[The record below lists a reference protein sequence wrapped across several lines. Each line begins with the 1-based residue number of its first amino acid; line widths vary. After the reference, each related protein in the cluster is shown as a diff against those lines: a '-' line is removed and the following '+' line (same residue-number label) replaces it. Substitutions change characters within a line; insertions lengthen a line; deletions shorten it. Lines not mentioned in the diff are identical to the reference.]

1 MQFFPTDTSL
11 YSNTFSPEELAKRAE
26 EDTRKKGD
34 TSFSDVYSSFIEP
47 GRTDYTGVPKGFSA
61 LDTPGSV
68 LGRTKTDA
76 LRGLLQ
82 EGNAPQSSM
91 NILDD
96 LVDSGKSIT
105 VGRIFGALSGTSR
118 ASAGLDDL
126 ERADCEKLLKK
137 LGFSTDESQELIQM
151 GEEGKGTAAWKR
163 ISQKIED
170 MDESTLSVNPAEI
183 AALLRSLDV
192 TKATRE
198 TINRAAQENQL
209 DAMNKGELKT
219 LLAQVDKELGEKELA
234 QQTMLRSLRPAIDEA
249 LKTAKLDELGGPS
262 ADMRAGSRNIASELR
277 MRSAAF
283 EQAEGE
289 GLQSDAKSHEEHME
303 VSKDLHQHQ
312 EDLRKDGQ
320 EEATK
325 GKQQFAANTEQ
336 AQKEAPKAAPAPDP
350 VRDMLN
356 SFDVQLDR
364 PMAQEAKAPAQ
375 PVPTAHLKQEV
386 FAQVEQ
392 GILQSNQN
400 GGQQLTMQLSTGELG
415 KVSLVLSMQ
424 EGELKTLLA
433 QVDKELGEKE
443 LAQQTMLR
451 SLRPAIDEALK
462 TAKLDE
468 LGGPSAD
475 MRAGSRNIASE
486 LRMRSAAFEQAEGEG
501 LQSDAKSHEEHMEV
515 SKDLHQ
521 HQEDL
526 RKDGQEE
533 ATKGK
538 QQFAANTEQAQKEA
552 PKAAPAP
559 DPVRDMLNS
568 FDVQLDR
575 PMAQEAKAPAQ
586 PVPTAHLKQEVFA
599 QVEQG
604 ILQSNQNGGQQLT
617 MQLSTGELGKVS
629 LVLSMQEG
637 ELKAVFKA
645 ENKESAAALT
655 EQIAEL
661 KAQLEENGIKV
672 AEIDVQTNV
681 REDSS
686 SHTWQQGQHDHNF
699 MQDSL
704 EQQRFARPS
713 QLRREA
719 GESVHTNTATNVP
732 AGREQGLHIVA

>member
-26 EDTRKKGD
+26 EDARKKEE

-91 NILDD
+91 NTLDD

-137 LGFSTDESQELIQM
+137 LGFTTDESQELIQM
-151 GEEGKGTAAWKR
+151 GEEGKGIAAWKR

-170 MDESTLSVNPAEI
+170 MDESTLSVHPTEI

-192 TKATRE
+192 SSAARE
-198 TINRAAQENQL
+198 NINKVALENQL

-219 LLAQVDKELGEKELA
+219 LLAQADKELGEKELA

-249 LKTAKLDELGGPS
+249 LKAAKLEELGGPS
-262 ADMRAGSRNIASELR
+262 ADMRAGNRNIATELR

-289 GLQSDAKSHEEHME
+289 GLQSDAKSHEKHME
-303 VSKDLHQHQ
+303 VSQNLHERK

-320 EEATK
+320 EEARK
-325 GKQQFAANTEQ
+325 GKQQFATNAEQ
-336 AQKEAPKAAPAPDP
+336 AQQASHKEAPKASPTADP
-350 VRDMLN
+350 VRDMFN
-356 SFDVQLDR
+356 AFDVQLDR
-364 PMAQEAKAPAQ
+364 PLAQEGKAPAQ
-375 PVPTAHLKQEV
+375 PMPQAHLKQEV
-386 FAQVEQ
+386 FSQVEQ
-392 GILQSNQN
+392 GILQS
-400 GGQQLTMQLSTGELG
+400 T
-415 KVSLVLSMQ
+415 
-424 EGELKTLLA
+424 
-433 QVDKELGEKE
+433 
-443 LAQQTMLR
+443 
-451 SLRPAIDEALK
+451 
-462 TAKLDE
+462 
-468 LGGPSAD
+468 
-475 MRAGSRNIASE
+475 
-486 LRMRSAAFEQAEGEG
+486 
-501 LQSDAKSHEEHMEV
+501 
-515 SKDLHQ
+515 
-521 HQEDL
+521 
-526 RKDGQEE
+526 
-533 ATKGK
+533 
-538 QQFAANTEQAQKEA
+538 
-552 PKAAPAP
+552 
-559 DPVRDMLNS
+559 
-568 FDVQLDR
+568 
-575 PMAQEAKAPAQ
+575 
-586 PVPTAHLKQEVFA
+586 
-599 QVEQG
+599 
-604 ILQSNQNGGQQLT
+604 QNGGQQLT

-645 ENKESAAALT
+645 DNKESAAALT

-686 SHTWQQGQHDHNF
+686 SHTWQQGQHEHNF
-699 MQDSL
+699 MQESR
-704 EQQRFARPS
+704 EQQRFVRLA

-719 GESVHTNTATNVP
+719 GESVQATTATNTP
-732 AGREQGLHIVA
+732 AGREHGLHIVA

>member
-11 YSNTFSPEELAKRAE
+11 YSNTYSPEELAKRAE
-26 EDTRKKGD
+26 EDARKKD

-82 EGNAPQSSM
+82 DGNAPQSSM
-91 NILDD
+91 NALDD

-137 LGFSTDESQELIQM
+137 LGFSTDESQDLIQM
-151 GEEGKGTAAWKR
+151 GEEGKGIAAWKR
-163 ISQKIED
+163 ISQKIEE
-170 MDESTLSVNPAEI
+170 MDESTLSVHPAEI
-183 AALLRSLDV
+183 SALLRSLDV

-198 TINRAAQENQL
+198 NINKVAQDYQL
-209 DAMNKGELKT
+209 DAMHKGELKT
-219 LLAQVDKELGEKELA
+219 LLAQADKELGEKELA
-234 QQTMLRSLRPAIDEA
+234 QQTMLRTLRPAIDEA
-249 LKTAKLDELGGPS
+249 LKAAKLDELGGPS

-303 VSKDLHQHQ
+303 VAKDLHQHQ
-312 EDLRKDGQ
+312 EDLRKEGR
-320 EEATK
+320 EEANK

-336 AQKEAPKAAPAPDP
+336 AEQAAQQATPKAAPVVDP

-364 PMAQEAKAPAQ
+364 PIPQEAKAPAQ
-375 PVPTAHLKQEV
+375 PVPTAHLKQEI
-386 FAQVEQ
+386 FSQVEQ
-392 GILQSNQN
+392 GILQSTQN
-400 GGQQLTMQLSTGELG
+400 GGQQLTMQLS
-415 KVSLVLSMQ
+415 
-424 EGELKTLLA
+424 
-433 QVDKELGEKE
+433 
-443 LAQQTMLR
+443 
-451 SLRPAIDEALK
+451 
-462 TAKLDE
+462 
-468 LGGPSAD
+468 
-475 MRAGSRNIASE
+475 AG
-486 LRMRSAAFEQAEGEG
+486 
-501 LQSDAKSHEEHMEV
+501 D
-515 SKDLHQ
+515 
-521 HQEDL
+521 
-526 RKDGQEE
+526 
-533 ATKGK
+533 
-538 QQFAANTEQAQKEA
+538 
-552 PKAAPAP
+552 
-559 DPVRDMLNS
+559 
-568 FDVQLDR
+568 
-575 PMAQEAKAPAQ
+575 
-586 PVPTAHLKQEVFA
+586 
-599 QVEQG
+599 
-604 ILQSNQNGGQQLT
+604 
-617 MQLSTGELGKVS
+617 LGKVS

-655 EQIAEL
+655 EQITEL

-686 SHTWQQGQHDHNF
+686 SHTWQQGQHEHNF
-699 MQDSL
+699 MQEAR
-704 EQQRFARPS
+704 EQQRFARLA

-719 GESVHTNTATNVP
+719 GESVQTSTATASP

>member
-26 EDTRKKGD
+26 EDARKKEE

-91 NILDD
+91 NTLDD

-137 LGFSTDESQELIQM
+137 LGFTTDESQELIQM
-151 GEEGKGTAAWKR
+151 GEEGKGIAAWKR

-170 MDESTLSVNPAEI
+170 MDESTLSVHPTEI

-192 TKATRE
+192 SSAARE
-198 TINRAAQENQL
+198 NINKVALENQL

-219 LLAQVDKELGEKELA
+219 LLAQADKELGEKELA

-249 LKTAKLDELGGPS
+249 LKAAKLEELGGPS
-262 ADMRAGSRNIASELR
+262 ADMRAGNRNIATELR

-289 GLQSDAKSHEEHME
+289 GLQSDAKSHEKHME
-303 VSKDLHQHQ
+303 VSQNLHERK

-320 EEATK
+320 EEASK
-325 GKQQFAANTEQ
+325 GKQQFAANAEQ
-336 AQKEAPKAAPAPDP
+336 AQQASHKEAPKANPTADP
-350 VRDMLN
+350 VRDMFN
-356 SFDVQLDR
+356 AFDVQLDR
-364 PMAQEAKAPAQ
+364 PMAQEGKAPAQ
-375 PVPTAHLKQEV
+375 PMPQAHLKQEV
-386 FAQVEQ
+386 FSQVEQ
-392 GILQSNQN
+392 GILQS
-400 GGQQLTMQLSTGELG
+400 T
-415 KVSLVLSMQ
+415 
-424 EGELKTLLA
+424 
-433 QVDKELGEKE
+433 
-443 LAQQTMLR
+443 
-451 SLRPAIDEALK
+451 
-462 TAKLDE
+462 
-468 LGGPSAD
+468 
-475 MRAGSRNIASE
+475 
-486 LRMRSAAFEQAEGEG
+486 
-501 LQSDAKSHEEHMEV
+501 
-515 SKDLHQ
+515 
-521 HQEDL
+521 
-526 RKDGQEE
+526 
-533 ATKGK
+533 
-538 QQFAANTEQAQKEA
+538 
-552 PKAAPAP
+552 
-559 DPVRDMLNS
+559 
-568 FDVQLDR
+568 
-575 PMAQEAKAPAQ
+575 
-586 PVPTAHLKQEVFA
+586 
-599 QVEQG
+599 
-604 ILQSNQNGGQQLT
+604 QNGGQQLT

-645 ENKESAAALT
+645 DNKESAAALT

-686 SHTWQQGQHDHNF
+686 SHTWQQGQHEHNF
-699 MQDSL
+699 MQESR
-704 EQQRFARPS
+704 EQQRFVRLA

-719 GESVHTNTATNVP
+719 GESVQATTATNTP
-732 AGREQGLHIVA
+732 AGREHGLHIVA

>member
-11 YSNTFSPEELAKRAE
+11 YSNTYSPEELATRAE
-26 EDTRKKGD
+26 EDAKKAEEDARKKEGS
-34 TSFSDVYSSFIEP
+34 SFSDVYSSFIEP

-82 EGNAPQSSM
+82 EGNAPKSSM
-91 NILDD
+91 NTLDD
-96 LVDSGKSIT
+96 LIDSGKSMT
-105 VGRIFGALSGTSR
+105 VGRIFGALSGSSR

-137 LGFSTDESQELIQM
+137 LGFTTDESQELIQM
-151 GEEGKGTAAWKR
+151 GEEGKGIAAWKR

-170 MDESTLSVNPAEI
+170 MDESTLSVHPAEI

-192 TKATRE
+192 SSAARENINKATIE
-198 TINRAAQENQL
+198 HQL

-249 LKTAKLDELGGPS
+249 LKAAKLEELGGPS

-303 VSKDLHQHQ
+303 VSQDLHEHQ
-312 EDLRKDGQ
+312 ENLRKEGQ
-320 EEATK
+320 KEATK
-325 GKQQFAANTEQ
+325 GKQQFTPNAEQ
-336 AQKEAPKAAPAPDP
+336 VQQAAQKEAPKAAPVADP
-350 VRDMLN
+350 VREMLN
-356 SFDVQLDR
+356 AFDVQLDR
-364 PMAQEAKAPAQ
+364 PMAQEAKTPAQ
-375 PVPTAHLKQEV
+375 PMPTTHLKQEV

-392 GILQSNQN
+392 GILQSTQN
-400 GGQQLTMQLSTGELG
+400 GGQQLTMQLSSG
-415 KVSLVLSMQ
+415 
-424 EGELKTLLA
+424 
-433 QVDKELGEKE
+433 D
-443 LAQQTMLR
+443 
-451 SLRPAIDEALK
+451 
-462 TAKLDE
+462 
-468 LGGPSAD
+468 
-475 MRAGSRNIASE
+475 
-486 LRMRSAAFEQAEGEG
+486 
-501 LQSDAKSHEEHMEV
+501 
-515 SKDLHQ
+515 
-521 HQEDL
+521 
-526 RKDGQEE
+526 
-533 ATKGK
+533 
-538 QQFAANTEQAQKEA
+538 
-552 PKAAPAP
+552 
-559 DPVRDMLNS
+559 
-568 FDVQLDR
+568 
-575 PMAQEAKAPAQ
+575 
-586 PVPTAHLKQEVFA
+586 
-599 QVEQG
+599 
-604 ILQSNQNGGQQLT
+604 
-617 MQLSTGELGKVS
+617 LGKVS

-655 EQIAEL
+655 EQITEL

-686 SHTWQQGQHDHNF
+686 SHTWQQGQHEHNF
-699 MQDSL
+699 MQEAR
-704 EQQRFARPS
+704 EQQRFARLA

-719 GESVHTNTATNVP
+719 GESVQASTATTTP